1 MRRLTLLTAL
11 RTRFLNHRGH
21 LLSILAHVTL
31 LVFFATAVHH
41 APRVAP
47 FRIPGTRAGATILT
61 WYSPGSL
68 RSSTSTVHTPQVRN
82 VPAPSTAKPRP
93 SASDIQKAP
102 APQSQQGTGTSPQSG
117 LGDGDITI
125 ALETYFPY
133 PKPDLSSMP
142 HGSEGDVILDAV
154 VDEQGK
160 ISQLTLLKGL
170 GPAIDQT
177 VIATVQQWN
186 YTPAKRNG
194 IPVSSEREIH
204 FHYQRS

>member
-1 MRRLTLLTAL
+1 MHPRAAL
-11 RTRFLNHRGH
+11 SAIRSRFWQFRGQF
-21 LLSILAHVTL
+21 LSIAAHIGLLAFLT
-31 LVFFATAVHH
+31 TAVQH
-41 APRVAP
+41 APKVAP
-47 FRIPGTRAGATILT
+47 FRIPGTSAGVTILT
-61 WYSPGSL
+61 WYSPGSQD
-68 RSSTSTVHTPQVRN
+68 SSTSSIQTPKVEK
-82 VPAPSTAKPRP
+82 VPKQAAQPTKPTATE
-93 SASDIQKAP
+93 IQKSP
-102 APQSQQGTGTSPQSG
+102 APQSQQGIGTSPQSG

-133 PKPDLSSMP
+133 PKPDLSSLP
-142 HGSEGDVILDAV
+142 HGTEGDVILDAV

-170 GPAIDQT
+170 GPAIDQF
-177 VIATVQQWN
+177 VIATVQQWS